1 MSELPI
7 IDGLLVLPH
16 LRIQNAN
23 AISAPM
29 TWGFP
34 SMTAFLGLMWALERA
49 LDGRYPLVLNG
60 VGVVCH
66 AFDPQVNS
74 GGFTRSF
81 CLTRNPIEKD
91 GRSASITEEGR
102 THLDVTVV
110 FGVAG
115 KLLASSQE
123 EKEEAAKYIANQVA
137 HMRIAGGTVLPAP
150 FPRPPYLIS
159 LAGDEEK
166 QTGQFHKLRT
176 ALLPGFSLVERN
188 DLLEQRY
195 QELVANTP
203 EATRLDAWLDLARLN
218 WSASSDTSEGDTEAV
233 TWQHDRTNGWI
244 VPIPLGYAALADVQE
259 PGTVMN
265 ARDVKTPFRF
275 VESVYGIGQWIG
287 PHRLTD
293 VRQMLWYATTDVTNG
308 LYRCCNDYTQFR

>member
-1 MSELPI
+1 MSELPA

-16 LRIQNAN
+16 LRIQNAS

-66 AFDPQVNS
+66 AFEPQVSS

-81 CLTRNPIEKD
+81 CLTRNPVGKD
-91 GRSASITEEGR
+91 GSSASITEEGR
-102 THLDVTVV
+102 AHLDVTLV
-110 FGVAG
+110 FGIAG
-115 KLLASSQE
+115 TLLSLSQE
-123 EKEEAAKYIANQVA
+123 EKDQAAENIGNLVA
-137 HMRIAGGTVLPAP
+137 RMRIAGGTVLPEA
-150 FPRPPYLIS
+150 FPRTPYMVS

-166 QTGQFHKLRT
+166 RMGQFRKLRT

-188 DLLEQRY
+188 DLLEQHY

-218 WSASSDTSEGDTEAV
+218 WSAASDTADGGAETV
-233 TWQHDRTNGWI
+233 IWRHDRTHGWI

-259 PGTVMN
+259 PGTVTN
-265 ARDVKTPFRF
+265 ARDATTPFRF
-275 VESVYGIGQWIG
+275 VESVYGIGQWIA

-293 VRQMLWYATTDVTNG
+293 VRQMLWYASTDAATG
-308 LYRCCNDYTQFR
+308 LYRCCNNFAQLL